1 MTVDGGR
8 WTVNDHWRR
17 SIFHQRIVVWGSRG
31 VEIGMNEAFKAL
43 SDPTRREI
51 LKLLRGGDMN
61 AGDIAGHFEISKP
74 SISHHLN
81 LLKTANLVQVERN
94 GQELI
99 YSINTTVMQD
109 FLADILA
116 LLGGQENEV

>member
-1 MTVDGGR
+1 MELSLT
-8 WTVNDHWRR
+8 
-17 SIFHQRIVVWGSRG
+17 
-31 VEIGMNEAFKAL
+31 MNEAFKAL

-51 LKLLRGGDMN
+51 LKRLQDRDMN
-61 AGDIAGHFEISKP
+61 AGEIAGFFAMSKP

-81 LLKTANLVQVERN
+81 ILKNAELVQVERN

-109 FLADILA
+109 FVANILA
-116 LLGGQENEV
+116 LLGGNDDEV

>member
-1 MTVDGGR
+1 
-8 WTVNDHWRR
+8 
-17 SIFHQRIVVWGSRG
+17 
-31 VEIGMNEAFKAL
+31 MNEAFKAL